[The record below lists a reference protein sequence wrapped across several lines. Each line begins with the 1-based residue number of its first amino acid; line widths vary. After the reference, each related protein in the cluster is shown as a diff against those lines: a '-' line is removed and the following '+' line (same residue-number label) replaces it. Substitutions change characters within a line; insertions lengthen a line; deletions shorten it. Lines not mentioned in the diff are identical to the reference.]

1 MLLMSPVFIT
11 PEGVQ
16 LSHVKTPTAPS
27 PEVEI
32 DPMERLRMEAE
43 KAAAQASSPKCHLK
57 GK

>member
-1 MLLMSPVFIT
+1 MSPVFIT